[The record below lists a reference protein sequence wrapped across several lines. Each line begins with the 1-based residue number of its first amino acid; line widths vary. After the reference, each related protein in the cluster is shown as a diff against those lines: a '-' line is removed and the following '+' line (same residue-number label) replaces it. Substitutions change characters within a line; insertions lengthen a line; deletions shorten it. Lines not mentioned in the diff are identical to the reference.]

1 MALTGL
7 EEDRR
12 RLNTKERLAFIHLE
26 SDVKIGSSVMVQADE
41 KTLRKFALRL
51 CRNISVLFHAMHG
64 GDTCFPTQYKVG

>member
-12 RLNTKERLAFIHLE
+12 GLNTKERFAFIHLE
-26 SDVKIGSSVMVQADE
+26 SDVKIGSPVMVQADE

-51 CRNISVLFHAMHG
+51 CRNISVS
-64 GDTCFPTQYKVG
+64 T